1 MNTKLN
7 ITTAIFVSDVC
18 QPICKTYF
26 IVNSHRKIDLLVC
39 ENAVAVAHSSLWA
52 PDKWEAGAM
61 TNRFI
66 FFKSVDSFIESM
78 GVCLRN

>member
-1 MNTKLN
+1 M
-7 ITTAIFVSDVC
+7 
-18 QPICKTYF
+18 
-26 IVNSHRKIDLLVC
+26 VC

-66 FFKSVDSFIESM
+66 FFKSVDSLIESM